1 MHYDILMLEKELPI
15 EESSEIS
22 NSKKLTYINNNQLK
36 NNSVEKI
43 NNGEDNFIS
52 IPKSLNLKTSDV
64 LSFLTTKP
72 PYTCLSETA
81 LRNGCYTNTFLDL
94 MSLEA
99 SHTSVLMRMKILRKR
114 GCNTAAVQ
122 GGSIVPVLVSN

>member
-43 NNGEDNFIS
+43 NNGEDNHQY
-52 IPKSLNLKTSDV
+52 PEKPQLKD
-64 LSFLTTKP
+64 
-72 PYTCLSETA
+72 
-81 LRNGCYTNTFLDL
+81 
-94 MSLEA
+94 
-99 SHTSVLMRMKILRKR
+99 I
-114 GCNTAAVQ
+114 
-122 GGSIVPVLVSN
+122 